1 MLVQFRFKN
10 YKSFKDEVI
19 LDMRATKGTE
29 YKSQLVNSGYE
40 SILPA
45 AAILG
50 ANASGKS
57 NLIYAFNF
65 MSYWVLKSYSF
76 NNENEFGGEPNHP
89 YQPFYFSVDSMTGAS
104 EFEVYFS
111 VDSGEKSKVYN
122 YGFMIDSDEI
132 LEEWLNVKSYKNG
145 SFKSVFFREKNM
157 IDEDSRLGD
166 STSFIKSNINNHV
179 LVLSLTNILN
189 VDVLRDVYDWFSQ
202 NMTLVLDPERT
213 AYEYK
218 TVPYGFD
225 TDIKLRKNVLR
236 YLAAFDPSIQD
247 FDVKTVKDERGKV
260 RFEIKALH
268 KVKGSEKLFPM
279 PLEMESSGTQ
289 KMFVLYKYLEFVL
302 RNGSVFMID
311 ELDSR
316 LHPLL
321 VRLIVNVFVNSD
333 TNPNHAQLVFTTHD
347 SWQLISEQLRR
358 DELWFTD
365 KNDDQESVLYSL
377 TEFRDESGAKIRK
390 DESLQKNY
398 MLGKYGAVPEV
409 EPLDMLSSGE

>member
-10 YKSFKDEVI
+10 FKSFKDEVI

-40 SILPA
+40 NILPT

-57 NLIYAFNF
+57 NLIQAFDF

-89 YQPFYFSVDSMTGAS
+89 YQPFCFNVDSMTGAS

-111 VDSGEKSKVYN
+111 VDSGENPKVYN
-122 YGFMIDSDEI
+122 YGFMIDSDNI
-132 LEEWLNVKSYKNG
+132 LEEWLNVKSHRNG
-145 SFKSVFFREKNM
+145 SFRSVFFREKNT
-157 IDEDSRLGD
+157 IDGDSRLGD
-166 STSFIKSNINNHV
+166 STAFIKSNINDHV
-179 LVLSLTNILN
+179 LILSLTNILN
-189 VDVLRDVYDWFSQ
+189 VDMLRDVYDWFAQ

-218 TVPYGFD
+218 TVPNGFE
-225 TDIKLRKNVLR
+225 TDLELRKKVLR
-236 YLAAFDPSIQD
+236 YLSAFDPSIQD

-260 RFEIKALH
+260 KFEIKALH
-268 KVKGSEKLFPM
+268 KVKGSEELFPM

-321 VRLIVNVFVNSD
+321 VRLIVNVFVNPD

-347 SWQLISEQLRR
+347 SWQLISGQLRR
-358 DELWFTD
+358 DELWFSD
-365 KNDDQESVLYSL
+365 KNDDQESILYSL
-377 TEFRDESGAKIRK
+377 TEFRNQSGARIRK

-398 MLGKYGAVPEV
+398 MLGRYGAVPEI
-409 EPLDMLSSGE
+409 EPLNMLEPGE